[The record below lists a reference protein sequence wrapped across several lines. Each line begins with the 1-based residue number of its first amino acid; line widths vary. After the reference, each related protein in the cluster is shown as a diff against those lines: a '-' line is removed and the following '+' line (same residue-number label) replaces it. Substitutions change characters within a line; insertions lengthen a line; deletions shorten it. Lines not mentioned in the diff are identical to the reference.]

1 MKKLQVIVLCLFFG
15 FLYPIT
21 YAVHGLVGSSFLQN
35 KIQSETFEEISDNNR
50 GPNDAFIITIK
61 TDNPGS
67 SGDDE
72 FTLPWTGTYD
82 VDWGD
87 GISDTGLVDTQTH
100 TYASAGTYDVAVTAT
115 TGRISF
121 SNIDDKDKLLDIQQ
135 WGTCAWTEMNTAFYG
150 CNSLTVVSASD
161 TPNLSSVS
169 SLYFAFSEC
178 SSLTS
183 MDVSNWDVSNV
194 STMEFAFRNSPITT
208 LDVSNWNTQSLT
220 NAAYI
225 FQNAIFS
232 PDVSKSYII

>member
-21 YAVHGLVGSSFLQN
+21 YAVHGLVVSSFLQN
-35 KIQSETFEEISDNNR
+35 EIQSETFEEISDNNR
-50 GPNDAFIITIK
+50 DPNDAFIITIK

-67 SGDDE
+67 SGDDQ
-72 FTLPWTGTYD
+72 FTLPWIGTYD

-100 TYASAGTYDVAVTAT
+100 TYASVGTYDVAVTAT

-121 SNIDDKDKLLDIQQ
+121 SNIGDKDKLLDIQQ

-161 TPNLSSVS
+161 TPILSSVS

-183 MDVSNWDVSNV
+183 MDVSTWDVGNV
-194 STMEFAFRNSPITT
+194 STDA
-208 LDVSNWNTQSLT
+208 
-220 NAAYI
+220 
-225 FQNAIFS
+225 
-232 PDVSKSYII
+232 